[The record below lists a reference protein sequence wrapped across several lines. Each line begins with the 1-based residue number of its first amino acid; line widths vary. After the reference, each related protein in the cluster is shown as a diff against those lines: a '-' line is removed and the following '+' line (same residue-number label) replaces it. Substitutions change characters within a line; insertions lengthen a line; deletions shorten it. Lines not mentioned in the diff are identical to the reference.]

1 MVNYGKKQ
9 IRNQSPTK
17 GGKKC
22 WYRIFEMLTHFVNL
36 MK

>member
-22 WYRIFEMLTHFVNL
+22 WYRIFEMLIHFVNL
-36 MK
+36 MT